1 MSILEMS
8 GLALLLA
15 LVSCAATSSG
25 PLDSRTL
32 PEEKRYEFLKA
43 RGTDTSP
50 EIRNAFID
58 GQVIR
63 GMPREWVLELYGRPD
78 GFLDSGW
85 EYRDNKG
92 NPVLGVFFEQDTV
105 DSIVT
110 IIRAGDKGVGDPEE
124 GRR

>member
-1 MSILEMS
+1 MSR
-8 GLALLLA
+8 LALLLT
-15 LVSCAATSSG
+15 LISCAATSRD

-32 PEEKRYEFLKA
+32 PEEKRYEFLKVK
-43 RGTDTSP
+43 GSDFSP

-58 GQVIR
+58 GEVIR
-63 GMPREWVLELYGRPD
+63 GMPRDWVLELFGRPD

-92 NPVLGVFFEQDTV
+92 NPVLGVFFEKDTV

-110 IIRAGDKGVGDPEE
+110 ILRAGGKEDEKPEE